1 LNKLALK
8 KIQQLMNRLFPLLIT
23 GLLFAQIN
31 VTTQRM
37 ISIQDALFMEQ
48 KGELEEAKN
57 LYEELLNKNPK
68 NRQAYQRLKDIFKR
82 TEELFKAAELINNWI
97 KSHPNDLQAHI
108 ELGEILYLNNDKLN
122 AEKVWGNFENNYGKN
137 QSAYRMLLHTYSR
150 LSLTQKMK
158 ELVYRGRKRLNK
170 IDLLSLDLANYYYS
184 RQTFDL
190 SLDELLVYIKSNPS
204 HDKLVMDK
212 ILLISD
218 DPENHL
224 LIEKKLVSNLEEGHF
239 RIHKLLAGFYFKTE
253 KYKDAYDI
261 HLSMGLQNNSDYKRW
276 LNLAENLRKESQY
289 RLSVDSYQKL
299 LDIKSTLTSSIIG
312 DALLGLGKT
321 YEAQLLENNYQN
333 RLVNFYPDNIFF
345 INQVNEIQKDSLRNI
360 ESTFNLYQRI
370 LKELPASTFSSKAHY
385 RLGELQL
392 NVMHDFVGARNS
404 YFSALKSRP
413 NNDLRN
419 NIILKIGD
427 TYLAEGNLKNAIYHN
442 EQYYK
447 KDNSINNINSL
458 TMKKIHLTF
467 LSGKVDTTKILIDS
481 LIANTSPSDKY
492 FNDLMEL
499 EGIISQH
506 FLYGNKN
513 DKDAFLFYVKAE
525 KYLQEFKFIEAAEML
540 SFLRNTYANASIIPT
555 AMLRECLLRMAIDD
569 VSISLNIAKSLQNT
583 SLAAEGIAAQG
594 EIYEKSYK
602 DTVKAIEMYNLLIEE
617 HPMSMLAEPVRI
629 RIRKLNAVNKS

>member
-8 KIQQLMNRLFPLLIT
+8 KIQQLMNKLFPLLIT
-23 GLLFAQIN
+23 SLLFSQIN
-31 VTTQRM
+31 VKNQRM
-37 ISIQDALFMEQ
+37 NNIQDALFMER
-48 KGELEEAKN
+48 KGELENAKII
-57 LYEELLNKNPK
+57 YEKLLDQNPT

-82 TEELFKAAELINNWI
+82 TEELFKATDLINSWI

-108 ELGEILYLNNDKLN
+108 ELGEILYLNNDKIN
-122 AEKVWGNFENNYGKN
+122 ANKVWEEFENNYGKN

-150 LSLTQKMK
+150 LSLTQKMI

-170 IDLLSLDLANYYYS
+170 IDLLSLDLANYFYS

-190 SLDELLVYIKSNPS
+190 SLDELLVYIKSNPT

-218 DPENHL
+218 DPENNL

-253 KYKDAYDI
+253 KYKDAYEV
-261 HLSMGLQNNSDYKRW
+261 HLSMGLQNNTDYKRW
-276 LNLAENLRKESQY
+276 LNLAENLRKENQY
-289 RLSVDSYQKL
+289 RLSIDTYQEL
-299 LDIKSTLTSSIIG
+299 LNIKSNLTPSIIG

-321 YEAQLLENNYQN
+321 YEDQLLENNYQN

-345 INQVNEIQKDSLRNI
+345 INQVPEFPNDTLRNI
-360 ESTFNLYQRI
+360 ESTFNLYQQI

-392 NVMHDFVGARNS
+392 NVMQDFVGARSS
-404 YFSALKSRP
+404 YFSALKSKP
-413 NNDLRN
+413 GKDLRN

-427 TYLAEGNLKNAIYHN
+427 TYLAEGNLKNAMYHN
-442 EQYYK
+442 EQYYQK
-447 KDNSINNINSL
+447 NNSINNINSL

-467 LSGKVDTTKILIDS
+467 LSGEIDTTKILIDS
-481 LIANTSPSDKY
+481 LIANTSPKDKY

-499 EGIISQH
+499 QGIISQH

-513 DKDAFLFYVKAE
+513 DKNAFLFYVKAE

-540 SFLRNTYANASIIPT
+540 SYLRNKYPNASIVPI
-555 AMLRECLLRMAIDD
+555 AILRECLLRMVVDD
-569 VSISLNIAKSLQNT
+569 ASISLNIAKLLQNT

-594 EIYEKSYK
+594 EIYEKSFK
-602 DTVKAIEMYNLLIEE
+602 NTKKAIEMYNLLIEDY
-617 HPMSMLAEPVRI
+617 PMSMLAEPVRI
-629 RIRKLNAVNKS
+629 RIRKLNTINKS

>member
-8 KIQQLMNRLFPLLIT
+8 KIQQLMNKLFPLLIT
-23 GLLFAQIN
+23 SLLFSQIN
-31 VTTQRM
+31 VKNQRM
-37 ISIQDALFMEQ
+37 NNIQDALFMER
-48 KGELEEAKN
+48 KGELENAKII
-57 LYEELLNKNPK
+57 YEKLLDQNPT

-82 TEELFKAAELINNWI
+82 TEELFKATDLINSWI

-108 ELGEILYLNNDKLN
+108 ELGEILYLNNDKIN
-122 AEKVWGNFENNYGKN
+122 ANKVWEEFENNYGKN

-150 LSLTQKMK
+150 LSLTQKMI

-170 IDLLSLDLANYYYS
+170 IDLLSLDLANYFYS

-190 SLDELLVYIKSNPS
+190 SLDELLVYIKSNPT

-218 DPENHL
+218 DPENNL

-253 KYKDAYDI
+253 KYKDAYEV
-261 HLSMGLQNNSDYKRW
+261 HLSMGLQNNTDYKRW
-276 LNLAENLRKESQY
+276 LNLAENLRKENQY
-289 RLSVDSYQKL
+289 RLSIDTYQEL
-299 LDIKSTLTSSIIG
+299 LNIKSNLTPSIIG

-321 YEAQLLENNYQN
+321 YEDQLLENNYQN

-345 INQVNEIQKDSLRNI
+345 INQVPEFPNDTLRNI
-360 ESTFNLYQRI
+360 ESTFNLYQQI

-392 NVMHDFVGARNS
+392 NVMQDFVGARSS
-404 YFSALKSRP
+404 YFSALKSKP
-413 NNDLRN
+413 GKDLRN

-427 TYLAEGNLKNAIYHN
+427 TYLAEGNLKNAMYHN
-442 EQYYK
+442 EQYYQK
-447 KDNSINNINSL
+447 NNSINNINSL

-467 LSGKVDTTKILIDS
+467 LSGEIDTTKILIDS
-481 LIANTSPSDKY
+481 LIANTSPKDKY

-499 EGIISQH
+499 QGIISQH
-506 FLYGNKN
+506 FLYGNKD
-513 DKDAFLFYVKAE
+513 DKNAFLFYVKAE

-540 SFLRNTYANASIIPT
+540 SYLRNKYPNASIVPI
-555 AMLRECLLRMAIDD
+555 AILRECLLRMVVDD
-569 VSISLNIAKSLQNT
+569 ASISLNIAKLLQNT

-594 EIYEKSYK
+594 EIYEKSFK
-602 DTVKAIEMYNLLIEE
+602 NTKKAIEMYNLLIEDY
-617 HPMSMLAEPVRI
+617 PMSMLAEPVRI
-629 RIRKLNAVNKS
+629 RIRKLNTINKS

>member
-1 LNKLALK
+1 MNK
-8 KIQQLMNRLFPLLIT
+8 LFPLLIT
-23 GLLFAQIN
+23 SLLFSQIN
-31 VTTQRM
+31 VKNQRM
-37 ISIQDALFMEQ
+37 NNIQDALFMER
-48 KGELEEAKN
+48 KGELENAKII
-57 LYEELLNKNPK
+57 YEKLLDQNPT

-82 TEELFKAAELINNWI
+82 TEELFKATDLINSWI

-108 ELGEILYLNNDKLN
+108 ELGEILYLNNDKIN
-122 AEKVWGNFENNYGKN
+122 ANKVWEEFENNYGKN

-150 LSLTQKMK
+150 LSLTQKMI

-170 IDLLSLDLANYYYS
+170 IDLLSLDLANYFYS

-190 SLDELLVYIKSNPS
+190 SLDELLVYIKSNPT

-218 DPENHL
+218 DPENNL

-253 KYKDAYDI
+253 KYKDAYEV
-261 HLSMGLQNNSDYKRW
+261 HLSMGLQNNTDYKRW
-276 LNLAENLRKESQY
+276 LNLAENLRKENQY
-289 RLSVDSYQKL
+289 RLSIDTYQEL
-299 LDIKSTLTSSIIG
+299 LNIKSNLTPSIIG

-321 YEAQLLENNYQN
+321 YEDQLLENNYQN

-345 INQVNEIQKDSLRNI
+345 INQVPEFPNDTLRNI
-360 ESTFNLYQRI
+360 ESTFNLYQQI

-392 NVMHDFVGARNS
+392 NVMQDFVGARSS
-404 YFSALKSRP
+404 YFSALKSKP
-413 NNDLRN
+413 GKDLRN

-427 TYLAEGNLKNAIYHN
+427 TYLAEGNLKNAMYHN
-442 EQYYK
+442 EQYYQK
-447 KDNSINNINSL
+447 NNSINNINSL

-467 LSGKVDTTKILIDS
+467 LSGEIDTTKILIDS
-481 LIANTSPSDKY
+481 LIANTSPKDKY

-499 EGIISQH
+499 QGIISQH

-513 DKDAFLFYVKAE
+513 DKNAFLFYVKAE

-540 SFLRNTYANASIIPT
+540 SYLRNKYPNASIVPI
-555 AMLRECLLRMAIDD
+555 AILRECLLRMVVDD
-569 VSISLNIAKSLQNT
+569 ASISLNIAKLLQST

-594 EIYEKSYK
+594 EIYEKSFK
-602 DTVKAIEMYNLLIEE
+602 NTKKAIEMYNLLIEDY
-617 HPMSMLAEPVRI
+617 PMSMLAEPVRI
-629 RIRKLNAVNKS
+629 RIRKLNTINKS